1 MGPESPSA
9 RASSISTQ
17 AVRATHSDA
26 RWQVDLLRHET
37 VAERVQVQA
46 RQLTG
51 PGVMLTAKLGPSSS
65 AGRVLQT
72 LLLLLLVRV
81 HVGRQRM
88 VGLEQVEEAAVFGV
102 GADRFW

>member
-72 LLLLLLVRV
+72 LLLLVRV

-102 GADRFW
+102 GADMFW